1 MSVSEWDNEY
11 ARLARVAS
19 QIRTTGF
26 RSNSMDVQGLKAG
39 LQHLD
44 TALNQLPQ
52 LQPQEVQRRRR
63 LLQHLQQTTTNNPQQ
78 QQQQGQPQSS
88 QQQQQQSSS
97 LMTQAMQQQ
106 DSMIDQLAVGVGRLK
121 NQSVAIGEEADAHVN
136 LLNNMD
142 SGLDAA
148 QEQLQGE
155 TRRAAALRQE
165 GSLWRLQ
172 LIVAG
177 LFVLLVLEIFL
188 GLTP

>member
-11 ARLARVAS
+11 ARWARVAS

-26 RSNSMDVQGLKAG
+26 RSNSTDVQGLQAG

-78 QQQQGQPQSS
+78 QQQGQPQ

-97 LMTQAMQQQ
+97 LMAQAMQQQ